1 MYCMSK
7 RRPPRMERM
16 RLAVFDGHTGIV
28 CSVAFSPDGTVI
40 ASGSTDSTVRTWNAK
55 TGAVRRG

>member
-1 MYCMSK
+1 
-7 RRPPRMERM
+7 MERM